1 LSFIVLGKPADVNV
15 GQARAMERFIL
26 YLVISI
32 YLFIY
37 LFLKKERNT
46 IRGGHN
52 DSEKR

>member
-1 LSFIVLGKPADVNV
+1 LGKPADVNV

-32 YLFIY
+32 YL
-37 LFLKKERNT
+37 LFFFFKKKERNT